1 MFGTLKLDRSNV
13 DEALKVEHSRFYC
26 GMCKTLG
33 SQFGQP
39 LRATLSNDA
48 VFMAVLADAFSDKE
62 AAQASYR
69 CPLVPARHKAA
80 VEHDTPAMLYGG
92 AVQVLLG
99 DQWLADRAMDGRRF
113 PRLARPLLRAPVAR
127 AQRLLEGFGIDLRAL
142 EGFEFRQKK
151 TEAGHPTPAAAAEP
165 TSLALGMIFAAVA
178 DLPEAIP
185 EIRTEAGRNN
195 LQALGFAVG
204 QVIYLTD
211 ALEDLHQDRH
221 HGNFNPCLES
231 GAVAPARLRSAH
243 RDLKAALKRI
253 RALVERLPLQRH
265 REVVENILCDQLAG
279 QAGRAIEAA
288 EHSGGYGGS
297 WQRRLAARRPL
308 AAAATI
314 LWGWFAAAPALA
326 FGGRTQQCDCGGN
339 ECGV

>member
-1 MFGTLKLDRSNV
+1 MFGTLKLDRSSV

-39 LRATLSNDA
+39 LRVTLSNDA
-48 VFMAVLADAFSDKE
+48 VFMALLADAFLEKG

-80 VEHDTPAMLYGG
+80 VEHDSPAMLYGG
-92 AVQVLLG
+92 AIQLLLG
-99 DQWLADRAMDGRRF
+99 DQWLADRAMDGQRF
-113 PRLARPLLRAPVAR
+113 ARLARPLLQAPVVR
-127 AQRLLEGFGIDLRAL
+127 AQRLLEDFGIDLRAL

-151 TEAGHPTPAAAAEP
+151 TEAAHPTPAAAAEP
-165 TSLALGMIFAAVA
+165 TSSALGMIFAAVA
-178 DLPEAIP
+178 DLPEAMP
-185 EIRTEAGRNN
+185 EIRTEAGRKN

-221 HGNFNPCLES
+221 HGNFNPYLES
-231 GAVAPARLRSAH
+231 GAVATAQLRSAR
-243 RDLKAALKRI
+243 RDLKGALRRI
-253 RALVERLPLQRH
+253 RVLMQRLPWQRH
-265 REVVENILCDQLAG
+265 RTVIANILCDQLEG
-279 QAGRAIEAA
+279 QAGRAIKAA
-288 EHSGGYGGS
+288 EHGGGCGGS

-326 FGGRTQQCDCGGN
+326 FGGRTQSCDCGGGS
-339 ECGV
+339 CGV